1 MDNSRPSRE
10 QPEGFRPALE
20 SVFQKS
26 VRRQMLA
33 YLVAFILVDLA
44 VLAVCPAFGGD
55 CLYGLFTLIAY
66 PVMLSGVLG
75 VLLPRIGLRYR
86 KRWGAR
92 LTIIAMG
99 ALLLGL
105 IVVAAHMVAV
115 GVLNAPSYG
124 GVLVRT
130 RLLSVE
136 LALAMTYYVLLSVIV
151 FAKADDGS
159 E

>member
-1 MDNSRPSRE
+1 MDNNRPSRE
-10 QPEGFRPALE
+10 QPEGFRPALG
-20 SVFQKS
+20 SVFQRF
-26 VRRQMLA
+26 VRRQMLT

-75 VLLPRIGLRYR
+75 VLLPRIGLRYG

-105 IVVAAHMVAV
+105 IVVATHMVAV
-115 GVLNAPSYG
+115 GVLNAQSYG